1 MGWSRPKTAPM
12 LELAG
17 RVIALLLV
25 IGNISIPIAALL
37 GWIEPTQGAL

>member
-1 MGWSRPKTAPM
+1 MI
-12 LELAG
+12 ELAG
-17 RVIALLLV
+17 RLAALILV